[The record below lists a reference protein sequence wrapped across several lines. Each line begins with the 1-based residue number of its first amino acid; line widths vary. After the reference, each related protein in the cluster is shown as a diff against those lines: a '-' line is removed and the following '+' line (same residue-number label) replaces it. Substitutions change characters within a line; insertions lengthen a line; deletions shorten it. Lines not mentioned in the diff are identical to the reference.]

1 MIETREG
8 TIIKAIVKPKSKG
21 FKIKPEEDN
30 LLVFCRNVPEKGKV
44 NKELINDLSKLLK
57 REVAIISGFT
67 AKEKIILIKD
77 TKPEEL
83 ELLLSKAPN
92 S

>member
-1 MIETREG
+1 MIQTREG

-21 FKIKPEEDN
+21 FKIESEEDN

-44 NKELINDLSKLLK
+44 NKELINELSKLLK

-67 AKEKIILIKD
+67 TKEKIILIKD

-83 ELLLSKAPN
+83 ELLISKAP
-92 S
+92 SS